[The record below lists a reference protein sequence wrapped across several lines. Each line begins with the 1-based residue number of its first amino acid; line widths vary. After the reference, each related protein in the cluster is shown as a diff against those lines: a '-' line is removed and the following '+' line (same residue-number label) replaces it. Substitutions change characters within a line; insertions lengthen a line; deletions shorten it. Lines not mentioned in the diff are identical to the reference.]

1 MADIRGN
8 RTLAGTHGDLW
19 IGGEKVFELKKI
31 ELKITANRSDIQL
44 GIDVDSKVTGLK
56 GELTIGIYKV
66 YTRGYETLR
75 SLAAGNDERM
85 QLIANL
91 ADPDAVGKQEERYSV
106 DNCWLNDLPLV
117 GWEKGQP
124 IEQEFTGGFT
134 PSDMI
139 NLDRINA

>member
-1 MADIRGN
+1 MADVRGN
-8 RTLAGTHGDLW
+8 QTLTGAWGELW

-31 ELKITANRSDIQL
+31 EAKITANRSDVQL

-56 GELTIGIYKV
+56 GELTIGVYKV
-66 YTRGYETLR
+66 YTRGYDTLR

-85 QLIANL
+85 QIIANL
-91 ADPDAVGKQEERYSV
+91 ADPDAVGKQEERYSI
-106 DNCWLNDLPLV
+106 DNCWLNDLPLI
-117 GWEKGQP
+117 GWPFSQP

>member
-1 MADIRGN
+1 MPEVRGN
-8 RTLAGTHGDLW
+8 QTLTGAWGELW

-31 ELKITANRSDIQL
+31 EAKITANRSDVQL

-66 YTRGYETLR
+66 CTRGYDTLR

-85 QLIANL
+85 QIIANL
-91 ADPDAVGKQEERYSV
+91 ADPDAVGKQEERYSI
-106 DNCWLNDLPLV
+106 DNCWLNDLPLI
-117 GWEKGQP
+117 GWEKGQN

-134 PSDMI
+134 PSDMV